1 MKKTGIILFALL
13 TTLNV
18 NAQENIDDLLAA
30 GVADA
35 QRFATDYIRPANDV
49 LTYGINTGWFNN
61 AKTPKK
67 FGFEL
72 SLIGNATFIN
82 EEDKQFILNVNDYE
96 NISFQDGSTSK
107 PVATALGHND
117 PEIFVEVTYDD
128 PIFGEQTVDL
138 ELPTGIGSANINL
151 IPTVFLQGS
160 FSPFKGTQVKA
171 RYFPKV
177 DREDAKVGLYGF
189 GLQQDFTSF
198 LPADNVLP
206 VSISGLIA
214 YTHLDGNYDFTDEGI
229 VEGENQQIQTETNTM
244 LYQLIVGTKLK
255 VINFYGSVGYI
266 SGKNKTDL
274 LGTYR
279 VSGEGPLGTTIFSDE
294 IVNPFSIE
302 SETKGILTTVGANLS
317 LGFFGLNAAYTI
329 ADFNSASLGMN
340 FSF

>member
-1 MKKTGIILFALL
+1 MKKNGLILIALIATTTGN
-13 TTLNV
+13 T
-18 NAQENIDDLLAA
+18 QENIDDLLAA

-35 QRFATDYIRPANDV
+35 ERFSKDYIKAANDG
-49 LTYGINTGWFNN
+49 LAYGINAGWFNN
-61 AKTPKK
+61 AKTPDR

-72 SLIGNATFIN
+72 ALIGNATFIN
-82 EEDKQFILNVNDYE
+82 DEDKQFILNTDNYE
-96 NISFQDGSTSK
+96 NIRFQDGSTSK

-117 PEIFVEVTYDD
+117 PAVVVEITYDD
-128 PIFGEQTVDL
+128 PIFMEKTTKF
-138 ELPTGIGSANINL
+138 ELPTGIGAANVNI

-160 FSPFKGTQVKA
+160 FSPFKGTQIKA

-198 LPADNVLP
+198 LPADTILP
-206 VSISGLIA
+206 ISISGLVA
-214 YTHLDGNYDFTDEGI
+214 YTHLAASYDFTDERI
-229 VEGENQQIQTETNTM
+229 VDGENQQIQTETNTM

-255 VINFYGSVGYI
+255 IINFYGAVGYI

-279 VSGEGPLGTTIFSDE
+279 VSGEGLGGATVFSEE
-294 IVNPFSIE
+294 IKDPFSIK
-302 SETKGILTTVGANLS
+302 SETRGMTTTVGANLK

-329 ADFNSASLGMN
+329 ADFNSASIGMN